1 MRIAIVGS
9 GVAGLAATWALNEHS
24 DHLVNLYES
33 ADYVGGHAHT
43 VEFKRDGKEP
53 CDVDSGF
60 IVFNPPTYPNFLAFL
75 KHKGIAY
82 LPTTMTFSVT
92 RDLGDFEW
100 AGEGLFG
107 VFCQARNLFN
117 PRMYRML
124 LDVFRFNLFGL
135 DLVTESRPQRKK
147 DAAGGPTSGKTGQS
161 AGMDVDEVDE
171 REISIG
177 EYLEREGYGEG
188 FKEDY
193 LLPMT
198 AAIWSTPADKCALD
212 FPARTLVRFFHN
224 HHLMQVEGRPKWLTI
239 KGGSKHY
246 VNSIVE
252 KLPAENLHLN
262 TKIVGIT
269 PHTEGVTLTEH
280 NGTRHEYDY
289 VILATHS
296 DTALEMLRNGGGA
309 SAEEEDILGKF
320 EWNKNEAVVHWDE
333 KLMPI
338 RKKAWS
344 AWNVLTSSEK
354 SSGAPSTA
362 ASDVNTVSLT
372 YNMNSLQSL
381 SEERHGPV
389 LVTLNPPFAVD
400 KAKEVGRYQYEHPI
414 YSAASVKAQSR
425 LAEIQNKR
433 RVTFA
438 GAWTHY
444 GFHED
449 GFTSGLRVAV
459 EQFHATPPFPIR
471 PASRDIHR
479 EPVARAIVL
488 LVERARSWIEKSRA
502 WAAVVGMVVV
512 FWMALERV
520 ARGAGMEELAREV
533 KAVRGFWQDGAK
545 KDQ

>member
-43 VEFKRDGKEP
+43 VEFKREGKEP

-75 KHKGIAY
+75 KHKGVKFI
-82 LPTTMTFSVT
+82 PTTMTFAVT

-100 AGEGLFG
+100 AGEGLTG
-107 VFCQARNLFN
+107 VFCQARNLLN

-135 DLVTESRPQRKK
+135 DLVTDASVQSRSTSQ
-147 DAAGGPTSGKTGQS
+147 ANGGGHPTSQKTEQTKQ
-161 AGMDVDEVDE
+161 MDVEE
-171 REISIG
+171 AEHSEISIG
-177 EYLEREGYGEG
+177 EYLEKEGYGEG

-246 VNSIVE
+246 VNAIID

-269 PHTEGVTLTEH
+269 PHDTHVTLTED

-296 DTALEMLRNGGGA
+296 DTALAMLRNGGGA
-309 SAEEEDILGKF
+309 SKEEEEILGKF
-320 EWNKNEAVVHWDE
+320 EWNKNGAVVHWDE

-338 RKKAWS
+338 RRKAWS
-344 AWNVLTSSEK
+344 AWNVLTSSK
-354 SSGAPSTA
+354 NPSKEPTTA

-372 YNMNSLQSL
+372 YNMNSLQHL
-381 SEERHGPV
+381 SEKRHGPV
-389 LVTLNPPFAVD
+389 LVTLNPPFEVD
-400 KAKEVGRYQYEHPI
+400 KDKE
-414 YSAASVKAQSR
+414 SVKAQSQ
-425 LAEIQNKR
+425 LPSIQNAR

-438 GAWTHY
+438 GAWTNY

-449 GFTSGLRVAV
+449 GFASGLKIAA
-459 EQFHATPPFPIR
+459 EIFGATPPFPIR
-471 PASRDIHR
+471 PASRDIQK
-479 EPVARAIVL
+479 EPIARAVVIR
-488 LVERARSWIEKSRA
+488 VEAIRQWIEESGS
-502 WAAVVGMVVV
+502 WTMLVWLVVLFFKM
-512 FWMALERV
+512 LEQV
-520 ARGAGMEELAREV
+520 LGAGGMDKWAHEV
-533 KAVRGFWQDGAK
+533 KEIRGFWQDAGVPVK
-545 KDQ
+545 RKTQ